1 MFTRDEAHETREFI
15 TLIGSAAALPL
26 FRLPIASAQ
35 EPGHI
40 YRLAIM
46 TGAARAVHEWSRID
60 YSVRGEECHLA
71 L

>member
-1 MFTRDEAHETREFI
+1 MRRREFI

-40 YRLAIM
+40 RLTIM

-60 YSVRGEECHLA
+60 YSARGEECHLA